1 MCFSCRTNLKIVL
14 DTCQSVLYKGFVSP
28 RTYTTDEAAKAVEI
42 TRATLQSWIQKGV
55 VQPPEIQPR
64 PGKPPVR
71 MWDASDI
78 TRLMAVKK
86 LMQKNK
92 TGRPRKKSKKSKV

>member
-1 MCFSCRTNLKIVL
+1 
-14 DTCQSVLYKGFVSP
+14 VSSQ
-28 RTYTTDEAAKAVEI
+28 TYTTDGAAKAVKV

-55 VQPPEIQPR
+55 VQPPDIQAR

-71 MWDASDI
+71 VWDASDI

-92 TGRPRKKSKKSKV
+92 TGRPRKKGKK